1 MSQQTTSTE
10 SVSGERDVANS
21 HAQVSAKEYK
31 VSRLRWLRRDLGM
44 DRFTGVYVIVILV
57 VVFSLWEPQ
66 TFGTW
71 SNARI
76 LVSSQ
81 AITGIVTLAATIG
94 LVAGVFDLSV
104 AANMSLAISLVG
116 RLQSSLHLNPALAI
130 ILTLLSGALVGC
142 INAFVVTKLGIDAVI
157 GTLAMSSILAA
168 VTYWIADGRDIVY
181 GISPGFVDIG
191 SKAPLG
197 MPITVYYLLILG
209 LLLWYVLE
217 HTPVGRY
224 LYASGANPKAARLS
238 GVNVIRLQW
247 GALITSGLLSSIAGI
262 AFTMQLGSAS
272 FDAGNSYLLPAFA
285 GAFLGSTQIK
295 PGRFNIPGTI
305 VAIYLVAVGVKGL
318 QLRFPQYAWI
328 AELVDGVILLIAVG
342 VAVQSARRR
351 TSKKTRNPT
360 SALKPNAGESR
371 YQLPAG

>member
-1 MSQQTTSTE
+1 MP
-10 SVSGERDVANS
+10 RDFGVD
-21 HAQVSAKEYK
+21 
-31 VSRLRWLRRDLGM
+31 RLS
-44 DRFTGVYVIVILV
+44 GVYVIVILV
-57 VVFSLWEPQ
+57 VVFSLWEPD

-104 AANMSLAISLVG
+104 AANMSLSISLVG
-116 RLQSSLHLNPALAI
+116 ELQSAVHLNWVLAI
-130 ILTLLSGALVGC
+130 VLTLLSGALVGC
-142 INAFVVTKLGIDAVI
+142 VNAFIVTTLGIDAVI

-168 VTYWIADGRDIVY
+168 VTYWIASGRDVVY
-181 GISPGFVDIG
+181 GISPSFKSIG

-197 MPITVYYLLILG
+197 MPITVYYLLGLG

-224 LYASGANPKAARLS
+224 LYAAGANPKAARLS

-247 GALITSGLLSSIAGI
+247 GALITSGLLSSAAGI

-272 FDAGNSYLLPAFA
+272 FGAGNSYLLPAFA

-328 AELVDGVILLIAVG
+328 AELVDGAILLIAVG
-342 VAVQSARRR
+342 VAVNSARRR
-351 TSKKTRNPT
+351 ASKKSR
-360 SALKPNAGESR
+360 SA
-371 YQLPAG
+371 